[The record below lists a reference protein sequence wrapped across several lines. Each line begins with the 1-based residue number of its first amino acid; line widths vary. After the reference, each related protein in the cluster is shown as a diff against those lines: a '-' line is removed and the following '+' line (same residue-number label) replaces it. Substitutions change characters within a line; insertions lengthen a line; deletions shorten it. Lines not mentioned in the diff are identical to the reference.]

1 MNKQTKTP
9 EIKDAFLGRHLENL
23 SQLIEQQSKNVFDYE
38 NIQVPVKSCS
48 TFMCIGRH
56 DEISSADIARELGI
70 SHQLVKQKLTH
81 LLKLDLIS
89 VDADPID
96 KRRRL
101 LKQTAKGKT
110 QHTKLLELLPKF
122 EAVYEA
128 LYTSLEFRLI
138 EKLELFR
145 SELVSTPL
153 FERAQFSNK
162 QR

>member
-23 SQLIEQQSKNVFDYE
+23 SQLIEQQSKDVFDYE

-48 TFMCIGRH
+48 TFMCIGQH
-56 DEISSADIARELGI
+56 DEVSSADIARELGI

-81 LLKLDLIS
+81 LLKLDLIC

-122 EAVYEA
+122 EAVYED
-128 LYTSLEFRLI
+128 LYKSLDFRLI
-138 EKLELFR
+138 EKIELFR
-145 SELVSTPL
+145 SELESTPMC
-153 FERAQFSNK
+153 ERPSLK
-162 QR
+162 SE